1 MLHNKFYN
9 FIQFLIGNEGTLHA
23 HGLVEADW
31 IKEHITLAQK
41 LFRTA
46 HVNDGAG
53 VRLGRNRK
61 GNAGGDIGLDDA
73 GDNIHGGPLRCQN
86 QMNTGR
92 TRLLR
97 QAQNCVLHIHLS
109 HHHQIRK
116 LVYYDD
122 NARPA
127 VVLILPRGVIGV
139 DLAVTVFAQLLV
151 PLIHLVGCPAQRTG
165 GLVLIRYDRAE
176 QMRKRSVDLE
186 FHDLG
191 IDKYHAHFL
200 GRKAVCQAQNDA
212 VDAYGFT

>member
-1 MLHNKFYN
+1 MNT
-9 FIQFLIGNEGTLHA
+9 G
-23 HGLVEADW
+23 
-31 IKEHITLAQK
+31 
-41 LFRTA
+41 
-46 HVNDGAG
+46 GASELRYPEYA
-53 VRLGRNRK
+53 VLDILGRNE
-61 GNAGGDIGLDDA
+61 
-73 GDNIHGGPLRCQN
+73 
-86 QMNTGR
+86 
-92 TRLLR
+92 
-97 QAQNCVLHIHLS
+97 
-109 HHHQIRK
+109 HQIRK